1 MLDGYTA
8 VSTYAV
14 EEQPPVA
21 AGRPRARL
29 VCLAATRPPRCS
41 PCTPASPAPA
51 WSPACTFG
59 DKDTDETRNPATRPT
74 VFVGEDDTWQ
84 HNPRYHEIVPR
95 AHATGLAGADGLRGI
110 NGFGPPHGCT
120 PLASSRCRKT
130 CRLGSQRTP
139 SMGGVIDSSPRSQP
153 LALWVYGARGWS
165 ACGP

>member
-1 MLDGYTA
+1 MLIAEVWTAPRLAPFLGVGVLDGYTA

-14 EEQPPVA
+14 DAQPPVA

-59 DKDTDETRNPATRPT
+59 EKSTDETRNPATRLT

-95 AHATGLAGADGLRGI
+95 AHATGLAGYAGS
-110 NGFGPPHGCT
+110 T
-120 PLASSRCRKT
+120 ASDP
-130 CRLGSQRTP
+130 RT
-139 SMGGVIDSSPRSQP
+139 
-153 LALWVYGARGWS
+153 GAHHLHPVAAGRP
-165 ACGP
+165 AA